1 VLFWISFATPQ
12 ALPGTFS
19 VSHHRPTSHVS
30 NFFWAILTFYII
42 PEAVIL
48 RIRHIRQ
55 PRQALRQHGERNWMK
70 VCYAY
75 AMPSRSCAPLCRI
88 YKWRRCT
95 LSLLHWPSHH
105 SFRYCDFYPLTFRPF
120 TFRTRLPA
128 VDTAARFVTGRRRWA
143 DFIIEGP
150 GVL

>member
-1 VLFWISFATPQ
+1 MPCHLGHVRRSAEFTSGGAVLFRFAISWI
-12 ALPGTFS
+12 
-19 VSHHRPTSHVS
+19 
-30 NFFWAILTFYII
+30 
-42 PEAVIL
+42 
-48 RIRHIRQ
+48 
-55 PRQALRQHGERNWMK
+55 
-70 VCYAY
+70 
-75 AMPSRSCAPLCRI
+75 
-88 YKWRRCT
+88 
-95 LSLLHWPSHH
+95 SHH